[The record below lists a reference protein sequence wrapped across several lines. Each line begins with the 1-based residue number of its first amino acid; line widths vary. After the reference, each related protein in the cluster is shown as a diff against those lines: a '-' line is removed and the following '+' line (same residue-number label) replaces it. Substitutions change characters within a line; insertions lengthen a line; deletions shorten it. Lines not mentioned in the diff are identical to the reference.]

1 GTRTAVDAAAA
12 AARRLGFEPH
22 EIAEPLAGDAE
33 AAGRRIVAALDS
45 LPRHRPVAIVAGGET
60 TVRVVRGGR
69 GGRSQHLALS
79 GAPALAG
86 RPGGGLAAGP
96 HRGGRP
102 THHAGGRGGRGTGP
116 RGPARRPGARAAP
129 AP

>member
-45 LPRHRPVAIVAGGET
+45 LPRQRPVAIVAGGET

-69 GGRSQHLALS
+69 GGRSQHLAL
-79 GAPALAG
+79 AAALALAG
-86 RPGGGLAAGP
+86 RPGVVLAAGTD
-96 HRGGRP
+96 GIDGP
-102 THHAGGRGGRGTGP
+102 TDDAG
-116 RGPARRPGARAAP
+116 ACV
-129 AP
+129 